1 MYVGIT
7 SIYQFEM
14 QTDELDHKFVIYKK
28 TAKKWRKI
36 AAVRK
41 IEPKNNNNNNRLKKI
56 IKLASYRLVLTACAA
71 RAIARLEKG
80 KRKTA

>member
-41 IEPKNNNNNNRLKKI
+41 IEPKNNNNNNR
-56 IKLASYRLVLTACAA
+56 
-71 RAIARLEKG
+71 
-80 KRKTA
+80 